1 MHSSRPEL
9 TAASLETLKL
19 CCNLYSFT
27 WVTDDYAS
35 GVFMLSF
42 LDVLKTLP
50 LRSLTIR
57 TKSDLGEEVWAK
69 LNTLTGLHKVAIWC
83 MDGPPRVLQGWAERL
98 GSTLTELELEVSC
111 FLRVFWLINVAVH
124 V

>member
-19 CCNLYSFT
+19 CRNLYSFT
-27 WVTDDYAS
+27 WINDDYAD
-35 GVFMLSF
+35 GAIMLS
-42 LDVLKTLP
+42 LLEILKTLP

-57 TKSDLGEEVWAK
+57 TKKDLGEEVWAK

-98 GSTLTELELEVSC
+98 GSTLTELELEVGR
-111 FLRVFWLINVAVH
+111 FPH
-124 V
+124 VP